1 MKLRKFLEGEDKSG
15 PHRSRKDEGSND
27 KKYFALMSEYKQLR
41 RHDRDAANEILKK
54 AQSLTDVS
62 RDAKLGAAYL

>member
-1 MKLRKFLEGEDKSG
+1 MKLRDFVEGEDKNK
-15 PHRSRKDEGSND
+15 PHRTGKNEGSND

-41 RHDRDAANEILKK
+41 RKDRKAANKILEK
-54 AQSLTDVS
+54 AQALTDVS